1 MWREALQGNRF
12 LARFP
17 VPCLGLQGRLGLCR
31 CTSTCAVPQA
41 YAAPPLECIRGFGY
55 AYGPRQS
62 LRSLLHPWAAAVA
75 FVGFTPCFAC
85 CAGLR
90 RDLIGHVNV
99 GLTQN
104 GAWRAP
110 LHPNVC
116 VSFIAVISAGTLAR
130 SPSHFHLPFI
140 EAQVSRI
147 QCAVPRGYLVVRDL
161 QVLPGLECLQHL
173 EDFEHAAR
181 EGAEGKGVLLA
192 TRICGSSQ
200 LRCGERH
207 TCPDG
212 SSL

>member
-116 VSFIAVISAGTLAR
+116 VSFIAVILREHLHEAPRTFICLSSRPRFHVYSVQFLEGTSQSGTCRFCLVWSVYSISRISSMLQGRERRAREFCWQRGFAVAR
-130 SPSHFHLPFI
+130 S
-140 EAQVSRI
+140 
-147 QCAVPRGYLVVRDL
+147 
-161 QVLPGLECLQHL
+161 
-173 EDFEHAAR
+173 
-181 EGAEGKGVLLA
+181 
-192 TRICGSSQ
+192 
-200 LRCGERH
+200 
-207 TCPDG
+207 
-212 SSL
+212 